1 MNETLKIHG
10 TWLFRGVLLI
20 VTLAQTVGIFWVR
33 AEIKKELSGYVTKE
47 ELAAYQQAHEKW
59 GDEVVKNLRA
69 SIERI
74 ESKLDRVIEKR
85 P

>member
-1 MNETLKIHG
+1 MSENLRLKA
-10 TWLFRGVLLI
+10 TWVFRGILLLI
-20 VTLAQTVGIFWVR
+20 TMAQTLGIFWVR

-47 ELAAYQQAHEKW
+47 EFATYQQAHERW

-74 ESKLDRVIEKR
+74 EAKLDRVIEKR